1 MIKFLSK
8 AYLGIIFSFLYL
20 PIFILI
26 IFSFN
31 ESKNRAKFTG
41 FSFKWYIELFS
52 NELIIKSLFNTLLI
66 GFLSAIIATF
76 IGTIAAIGIMQMN
89 KKNKSFLLN
98 LSYIPIIN
106 PEIVTGVS
114 LMMLFVF
121 LNKIFGLELG
131 FMTVLLSHI
140 TFCLP
145 YVVLNVMPKLRQVD
159 PSMYEAAQDLG
170 CNPKQAFYKVVLP
183 DIMPGIFSGFL
194 MTFTLSIDDFV
205 VTYFTSGSSFQTLP
219 VTIYSMTR
227 KKVNPQI
234 NAISSIIFLVVLIVL
249 ILINLKEAKK
259 HRRVKI

>member
-1 MIKFLSK
+1 MMKFISK

-20 PIFILI
+20 PILILI

-52 NELIIKSLFNTLLI
+52 NELIMTSLVHTLLI

-76 IGTIAAIGIMQMN
+76 IGTIAAIGIMQMS

-159 PSMYEAAQDLG
+159 PSIYEAAQDLG

-205 VTYFTSGSSFQTLP
+205 ITYFTSGSSFQTLP

-234 NAISSIIFLVVLIVL
+234 NAISSIIFLIVLIVL
-249 ILINLKEAKK
+249 ILINLKEEKK
-259 HRRVKI
+259 QRRVKI